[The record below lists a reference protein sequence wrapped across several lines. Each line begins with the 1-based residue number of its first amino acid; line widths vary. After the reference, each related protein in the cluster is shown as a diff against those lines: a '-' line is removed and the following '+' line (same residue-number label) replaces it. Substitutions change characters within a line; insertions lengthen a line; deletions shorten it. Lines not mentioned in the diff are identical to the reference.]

1 MSIGEVME
9 EVVHK
14 LNNDVFTVYVDID
27 ETICFYESERVY
39 EKAIPNHDNIS
50 KINKLYGEGSR
61 IIYWT
66 ARGSVSKIDYY
77 TLTEQQL
84 DHWGAQYHELI
95 VGSKPFY
102 DLIIDDKAKRIE
114 EL

>member
-1 MSIGEVME
+1 ME

-27 ETICFYESERVY
+27 ETICFYENERVY
-39 EKAIPNHDNIS
+39 EKAVPDFENIS
-50 KINKLYGEGSR
+50 KINKLYDDCSK

-66 ARGSVSKIDYY
+66 ARGSVTKVDYHL
-77 TLTEQQL
+77 LTEQQL
-84 DHWGAQYHELI
+84 NHWGAKYHKLK
-95 VGSKPFY
+95 VGDKPFY
-102 DLIIDDKAKRIE
+102 DLLICDKTKRIE